1 MLSLIYTQGMKLVDH
16 INDRCLFLAS
26 TDYKEKSNS
35 VAKVVYIMVYM
46 KLTLKYGYFSK
57 ENDVLYILHVPLLVG
72 K

>member
-35 VAKVVYIMVYM
+35 VAKVVY
-46 KLTLKYGYFSK
+46 YG
-57 ENDVLYILHVPLLVG
+57 LYETNLEIWLFF
-72 K
+72 